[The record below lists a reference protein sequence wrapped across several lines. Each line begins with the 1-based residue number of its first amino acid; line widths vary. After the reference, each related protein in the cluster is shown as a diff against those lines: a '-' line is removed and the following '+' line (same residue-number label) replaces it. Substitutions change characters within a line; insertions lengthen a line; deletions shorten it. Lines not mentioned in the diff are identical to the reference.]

1 MLKTGAQFDGDTYTP
16 MLDYVRLTGLLSRV
30 YFVMEDGRWHTLGEL
45 SVRAVGSEASVSA
58 RLRDLRK
65 AKFGSFQ
72 VDRERVKAGLWRYR
86 LKLSGQQGRLF

>member
-16 MLDYVRLTGLLSRV
+16 MLDYVRLTGLLKRV
-30 YFVMEDGRWHTLGEL
+30 YEVMEDGQWHILAEISWIAG
-45 SVRAVGSEASVSA
+45 GSQASVSA

-65 AKFGSFQ
+65 PKFGSFQ